1 MTCILQAVGQLHTW
15 QKLPLE
21 SVNWQSLAPD
31 NIGALTNMISK
42 PPSISPQPLTLA
54 QMAVTADPLPA
65 PTYISTA
72 ANEDDD
78 DDEEE
83 EEGEEIRAATE
94 TPIGKN

>member
-1 MTCILQAVGQLHTW
+1 
-15 QKLPLE
+15 
-21 SVNWQSLAPD
+21 
-31 NIGALTNMISK
+31 
-42 PPSISPQPLTLA
+42 
-54 QMAVTADPLPA
+54 MAETADPLPA

-83 EEGEEIRAATE
+83 EGEEIRAATE